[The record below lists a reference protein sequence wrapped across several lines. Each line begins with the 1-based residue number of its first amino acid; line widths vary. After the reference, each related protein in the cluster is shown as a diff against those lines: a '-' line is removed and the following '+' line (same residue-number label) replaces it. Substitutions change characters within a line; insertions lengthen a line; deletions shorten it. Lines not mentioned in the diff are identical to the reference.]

1 MSLGLVVADLLTAAR
16 LGVSVVLPVVLWPQG
31 NLTAA
36 AVLVTAAWICDVVD
50 GRLARYSRGEGRLGH
65 WDLTADTAVGAGV
78 VIGLAGVGAVPTW
91 YAVSALLLLGAWFV
105 RTRNLASSMML
116 QLSGYVPLL
125 WILWRER
132 VDWWWLPFFAA
143 LLIGLVDWRRLIAVN
158 VPGFL
163 RTVTPRNWRRVT

>member
-50 GRLARYSRGEGRLGH
+50 GRLARYSGGEGRLGH